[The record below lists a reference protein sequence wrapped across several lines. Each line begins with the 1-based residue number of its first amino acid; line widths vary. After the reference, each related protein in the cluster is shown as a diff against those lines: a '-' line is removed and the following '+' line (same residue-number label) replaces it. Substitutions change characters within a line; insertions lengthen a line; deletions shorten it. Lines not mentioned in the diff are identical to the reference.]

1 MTYRRATWR
10 IAAVGPWRCWCRPVR
25 RNRESG
31 SSSRDRSRVDALHR
45 YPDSLAVVGHS
56 QATGENTT
64 PYENGDT
71 KTNTWASGTNPAV
84 RSIYLR
90 ILAAHPQIKGHVTNA
105 AQGGATI
112 ADIEQQARGVAA
124 SHPDLPLVQ
133 AIDNDLTCPATPA
146 DVRPTAEVSHHFSTP
161 WKSASPSTQVFMV
174 SQYGSPRTYVQSLT
188 LAQRRDLAAT
198 MGPPGP
204 CVFVDP
210 DGNLVP
216 KETRRL
222 ERIIVAYEHIQAK
235 VCDAHRNCA
244 HDHGAFSNAVERPGD
259 YTDDLNHLSIQGH
272 ARAAALA
279 WRALQHDGLVR
290 PEKGDVTS
298 ASHRTAQAS
307 RSPRIASCVKTPDGR
322 AQSRTAPGAAEE
334 RPQCGM

>member
-1 MTYRRATWR
+1 MNRPRATWSTAT
-10 IAAVGPWRCWCRPVR
+10 IGALAVAMSACASV
-25 RNRESG
+25 SG
-31 SSSRDRSRVDALHR
+31 TPAPHPDTASMMSSHSG

-56 QATGENTT
+56 QATGENTA

-90 ILAAHPQIKGHVTNA
+90 LLAAHPQIKGHVTNA

-112 ADIEQQARGVAA
+112 TDIEQQARDVAV
-124 SHPDLPLVQ
+124 SHPDLLLVQ
-133 AIDNDLTCPATPA
+133 AIDNDLTCPATPT
-146 DVRPTAEVSHHFSTP
+146 DVRAYGRGVASLLDTVE
-161 WKSASPSTQVFMV
+161 SASPSTRVFMV
-174 SQYGSPRTYVQSLT
+174 SQYGSPRTYVHSLT
-188 LAQRRDLAAT
+188 IAQRRDLAAT

-210 DGNLVP
+210 TGRLVP

-235 VCDAHRNCA
+235 VCDVHRNCA

-272 ARAAALA
+272 ARAATLA
-279 WRALQHDGLVR
+279 WRALQDDGLVPAR
-290 PEKGDVTS
+290 GRQCDKREP
-298 ASHRTAQAS
+298 SHCTGPADHLTLL
-307 RSPRIASCVKTPDGR
+307 PV
-322 AQSRTAPGAAEE
+322 
-334 RPQCGM
+334 

>member
-1 MTYRRATWR
+1 MTYRRATWC
-10 IAAVGPWRCWCRPVR
+10 IAAVATLALLVSACA
-25 RNRESG
+25 SG
-31 SSSRDRSRVDALHR
+31 TGRAAHHPETVSRWMSGTG

-90 ILAAHPQIKGHVTNA
+90 LLAAHPQIKRHVVNA

-112 ADIEQQARGVAA
+112 SDIEQQARGVAA
-124 SHPDLPLVQ
+124 SHPDLLLVQ

-146 DVRPTAEVSHHFSTP
+146 DVRAYGRGVASLLDTVE
-161 WKSASPSTQVFMV
+161 SASSSTRVFMV

-188 LAQRRDLAAT
+188 LAQRRVLAAT

-216 KETRRL
+216 RETRRL

-235 VCDAHRNCA
+235 VCDTHRNCA

-272 ARAAALA
+272 ARAATLA
-279 WRALQHDGLVR
+279 WRALQNDGLVPTGGR
-290 PEKGDVTS
+290 RCDQREPP
-298 ASHRTAQAS
+298 HRAGPADHLALL
-307 RSPRIASCVKTPDGR
+307 PV
-322 AQSRTAPGAAEE
+322 
-334 RPQCGM
+334 

>member
-1 MTYRRATWR
+1 MKLMTTLPALTAALLISSAPAPATT
-10 IAAVGPWRCWCRPVR
+10 AHDTSRPSTPKACIEPNQGDGNACNVDKSLETALSM
-25 RNRESG
+25 NRP
-31 SSSRDRSRVDALHR
+31 AR

-56 QATGENTT
+56 QATGENTV

-112 ADIEQQARGVAA
+112 ADIEQQARDVAA
-124 SHPDLPLVQ
+124 SHPDLLLVQ

-146 DVRPTAEVSHHFSTP
+146 DVRAYGRGVASLLDTVA
-161 WKSASPSTQVFMV
+161 SASPSTRVFIV
-174 SQYGSPRTYVQSLT
+174 SQYGSPLTYVQSLT
-188 LAQRRDLAAT
+188 IAERRDLAAT

-210 DGNLVP
+210 NGNLVP

-235 VCDAHRNCA
+235 TCDRHRNCF

-259 YTDDLNHLSIQGH
+259 YSDDLNHLSIQGE

-279 WRALQHDGLVR
+279 WCALETDGLVPAR
-290 PEKGDVTS
+290 ERRCDEREPQHC
-298 ASHRTAQAS
+298 A
-307 RSPRIASCVKTPDGR
+307 GR
-322 AQSRTAPGAAEE
+322 ADQFA
-334 RPQCGM
+334 